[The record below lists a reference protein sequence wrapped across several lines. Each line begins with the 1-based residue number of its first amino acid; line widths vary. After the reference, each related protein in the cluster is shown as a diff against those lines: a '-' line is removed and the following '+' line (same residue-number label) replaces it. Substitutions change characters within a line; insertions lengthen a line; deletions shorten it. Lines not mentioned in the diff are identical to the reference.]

1 MNVSVKSGIV
11 SFLLTLTLAIHCLA
25 LDGDDQISISF
36 STWSPSSTDLDLLE
50 EQVSDVLKTFLCE
63 DAKLIII
70 DDQFRNV
77 CYKRATGGES
87 NIISEIAKVPVLDFI
102 KGTDP
107 IRSYLADGPS
117 NVLVSDLYDTNGIMQ
132 GTLWDINYVAL
143 QVGTMDIERAMMAN
157 FTDEMVF
164 MEHRIQKR
172 LNVSIAEGVMNQRL
186 MGTQIIMAKL
196 GQEFGTLPGNS
207 FIFEETNII
216 AELELEYKES
226 ALILRYIG
234 IAMLLGSAGLGVS
247 LTYLGKRYRLEKERM
262 EIADLDPEYH
272 RGLVTEQGVNLMLE
286 RGRKES
292 ERMSPKEYV

>member
-1 MNVSVKSGIV
+1 MIVSVKSGIV

-25 LDGDDQISISF
+25 LDGYDEISISF
-36 STWSPSSTDLDLLE
+36 STWSPSSTDLYLVE

-63 DAKLIII
+63 DAKLIIL
-70 DDQFRNV
+70 DNQFRNV
-77 CYKRATGGES
+77 CYKRATGGDS
-87 NIISEIAKVPVLDFI
+87 NILSEIAKVPMLDFI

-117 NVLVSDLYDTNGIMQ
+117 NVVISELYDTNGIMQ
-132 GTLWDINYVAL
+132 GTMWDINYVAL
-143 QVGTMDIERAMMAN
+143 QVGQMDIERAMMAN

-164 MEHRIQKR
+164 MEHRIQQR

-207 FIFEETNII
+207 FVFEETNSI

-234 IAMLLGSAGLGVS
+234 IAMLWLSFGLGVS
-247 LTYLGKRYRLEKERM
+247 LTELGRRHRLERERM
-262 EIADLDPEYH
+262 EIADLDPEYQ

-292 ERMSPKEYV
+292 ERMSSKENV

>member
-1 MNVSVKSGIV
+1 M
-11 SFLLTLTLAIHCLA
+11 LTLTLAIHCLA

>member
-143 QVGTMDIERAMMAN
+143 QVGTMDIERAMTAN